1 MNGAHLLEEIELPL
15 LVIDASVIVKWFKT
29 ENEGLLPEAQAI
41 YDAHGETILATVP
54 PLCLF
59 EIGNSLWKHQYFTA
73 EQIEQKLMDLR
84 ELELRVVDLNGEGI
98 RTAVRLCR
106 SYTGVTF
113 YDATYVALAKQLDTD
128 LITADPNHQKITDYV
143 YSLEEWWEYSKRLG
157 TSSMP

>member
-1 MNGAHLLEEIELPL
+1 MNGTHLLEEIELPL

-59 EIGNSLWKHQYFTA
+59 ELGNSPWKYQYFTA

-84 ELELRVVDLNGEGI
+84 ELELRVVHLNGEGT
-98 RTAVRLCR
+98 RTAARLCR
-106 SYTGVTF
+106 SYTGVT
-113 YDATYVALAKQLDTD
+113 
-128 LITADPNHQKITDYV
+128 
-143 YSLEEWWEYSKRLG
+143 
-157 TSSMP
+157 